1 LLYNRYA
8 APLCVDIA
16 QRIVRTGVKAGETHE
31 SHKQVPIGK
40 LLTHFK

>member
-1 LLYNRYA
+1 MDSKFCYTKRYA

-16 QRIVRTGVKAGETHE
+16 ERIVKTGVKAGETHE

-40 LLTHFK
+40 C